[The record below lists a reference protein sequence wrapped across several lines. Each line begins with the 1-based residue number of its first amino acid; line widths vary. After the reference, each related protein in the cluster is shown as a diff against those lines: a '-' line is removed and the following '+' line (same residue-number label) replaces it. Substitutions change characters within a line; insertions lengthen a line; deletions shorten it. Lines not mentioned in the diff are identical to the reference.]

1 MKLDKIWS
9 VLGLIETEE
18 TDGRAVQEKQTGRA
32 EQTIERKQERFVQP
46 QAPPRQ
52 PAPAASKTPSSA
64 GLGITAQTSASSAA
78 LVISHPA
85 GFDDARQIADHL
97 THSRTVVVNFSK
109 TDTETTKRTIDF
121 MSGIT
126 YAVGGGVQRISGNIF
141 VFAPDRVE
149 IIFPDNATEPER
161 GSLPWTRT

>member
-1 MKLDKIWS
+1 MPPGAFRSIVS
-9 VLGLIETEE
+9 S
-18 TDGRAVQEKQTGRA
+18 RSVQEKQTGRV
-32 EQTIERKQERFVQP
+32 EQTIDRKQERFVQP
-46 QAPPRQ
+46 PAPPRQ
-52 PAPAASKTPSSA
+52 QAPPNSKISPSA
-64 GLGITAQTSASSAA
+64 GSGITAQASANIAA
-78 LVISHPA
+78 LVISHPV

-149 IIFPDNATEPER
+149 IIFADNTTEPER
-161 GSLPWTRT
+161 GSLPWTRS